1 MAVPYIE
8 VLFDPQMHMVRGVKY
23 DVVVD
28 GLIAAKRRSINEF
41 NLTVEYIS
49 CIFLSR
55 TRLH

>member
-1 MAVPYIE
+1 MQIRHIE
-8 VLFDPQMHMVRGVKY
+8 VQFDPQMHMVRGVKY

-28 GLIAAKRRSINEF
+28 GLIAAKRQLINEL

-55 TRLH
+55 TRPH